1 MFILNSM
8 NKKIILN
15 SIIFLS
21 FIALSF
27 AYFVE
32 FVLGHEPCNLC
43 KIERIP
49 YIGSIII
56 ISFLIFINRWERI
69 LLSITLLL
77 FIFGAV
83 ISFYHVGIEQGV
95 FSESLLCELGLNT
108 NIQNSEDLLK
118 SLEKAPISCKDVTF
132 KIFGLSLATFN
143 AFLSIAISYILIKL
157 LMKNEQNR

>member
-1 MFILNSM
+1 MK
-8 NKKIILN
+8 KKIILN
-15 SIIFLS
+15 SLIFLS
-21 FIALSF
+21 FITLSF
-27 AYFVE
+27 AYFIE
-32 FVLGHEPCNLC
+32 FILDHEPCNLC

-56 ISFLIFINRWERI
+56 ISFLIFTNRWEKI
-69 LLSITLLL
+69 LLSISLLL

-83 ISFYHVGIEQGV
+83 TSVYHVGIEQGI

-108 NIQNSEDLLK
+108 NIQNPEDLLK

-143 AFLSIAISYILIKL
+143 AFLSIVISYILLRIL
-157 LMKNEQNR
+157 LKNEQN

>member
-1 MFILNSM
+1 M

-15 SIIFLS
+15 SLIFLS

-56 ISFLIFINRWERI
+56 ISFLIFTKRWGKI
-69 LLSITLLL
+69 LLSIILLL

-83 ISFYHVGIEQGV
+83 TSIYHVGIEQGV

-108 NIQNSEDLLK
+108 NIQNPDDLLK
-118 SLEKAPISCKDVTF
+118 SLEKTPISCKDVTF
-132 KIFGLSLATFN
+132 RIFGLSLATFN
-143 AFLSIAISYILIKL
+143 AFLSIVISYILLRLIT
-157 LMKNEQNR
+157 KNE

>member
-1 MFILNSM
+1 MK
-8 NKKIILN
+8 KKIILN
-15 SIIFLS
+15 SLIFLS
-21 FIALSF
+21 FITLSF

-32 FVLGHEPCNLC
+32 FILGHEPCNLC

-49 YIGSIII
+49 YIGSIIL
-56 ISFLIFINRWERI
+56 ISFLIFTNKWEKI

-83 ISFYHVGIEQGV
+83 TSVYHVGIEQGI

-108 NIQNSEDLLK
+108 NIQNPEDLLK

-143 AFLSIAISYILIKL
+143 AVLSILISYILFRLVLK
-157 LMKNEQNR
+157 K

>member
-1 MFILNSM
+1 MK
-8 NKKIILN
+8 KKIILN
-15 SIIFLS
+15 SLIFLS
-21 FIALSF
+21 FITLSF
-27 AYFVE
+27 AYFIE
-32 FVLGHEPCNLC
+32 FILDHEPCNLC

-56 ISFLIFINRWERI
+56 ISFLIFTNRWEKI

-83 ISFYHVGIEQGV
+83 TSVYHVGIEQGI

-108 NIQNSEDLLK
+108 NIQNPEDLLK

-143 AFLSIAISYILIKL
+143 AFLSIVISYILIRL
-157 LMKNEQNR
+157 LIKNEQN

>member
-1 MFILNSM
+1 MKKKIFLNSL
-8 NKKIILN
+8 IL
-15 SIIFLS
+15 LS
-21 FIALSF
+21 FITLSF
-27 AYFVE
+27 AYFIE
-32 FVLGHEPCNLC
+32 FILDHEPCNLC

-56 ISFLIFINRWERI
+56 ISFLIFTKRWEKI
-69 LLSITLLL
+69 LLSIILLL

-83 ISFYHVGIEQGV
+83 TSIYHVGIEQGV

-108 NIQNSEDLLK
+108 NIQNPEDLLK

-143 AFLSIAISYILIKL
+143 AFLSIVISYILIRL
-157 LMKNEQNR
+157 ITKNE

>member
-1 MFILNSM
+1 M

-15 SIIFLS
+15 SLIFLS

-56 ISFLIFINRWERI
+56 ISFLIFTNRWEKI

-83 ISFYHVGIEQGV
+83 TSVYHVGIEQGI

-108 NIQNSEDLLK
+108 NIQNPEDLLK

-143 AFLSIAISYILIKL
+143 AFLSIVIGYILLKL
-157 LMKNEQNR
+157 LIKNE

>member
-1 MFILNSM
+1 M

-15 SIIFLS
+15 SLIFFS
-21 FIALSF
+21 FTALSF

-32 FVLGHEPCNLC
+32 FILDHEPCNLC

-56 ISFLIFINRWERI
+56 ISFLIFTNKWEKI

-83 ISFYHVGIEQGV
+83 TSVYHVGIEQGV

-108 NIQNSEDLLK
+108 NIQNPNDLLK

-143 AFLSIAISYILIKL
+143 AFLSIVIGYILLKL
-157 LMKNEQNR
+157 LIKNE

>member
-1 MFILNSM
+1 M

-15 SIIFLS
+15 SLIFLS

-43 KIERIP
+43 KIERVP
-49 YIGSIII
+49 YIGSIVI
-56 ISFLIFINRWERI
+56 ISFLIFTNMWEKI
-69 LLSITLLL
+69 LLSIILLL
-77 FIFGAV
+77 FVFGAV
-83 ISFYHVGIEQGV
+83 TSVYHVGIEQGV

-108 NIQNSEDLLK
+108 NIQNPDDLLK
-118 SLEKAPISCKDVTF
+118 SLEKTPISCKDVTF

-143 AFLSIAISYILIKL
+143 AFLSIVISYILVRLII
-157 LMKNEQNR
+157 KNEQN

>member
-1 MFILNSM
+1 M

-15 SIIFLS
+15 SLIFFS
-21 FIALSF
+21 FTALSF

-32 FVLGHEPCNLC
+32 FILGHEPCNLC

-56 ISFLIFINRWERI
+56 ISFLIFTNRWERI
-69 LLSITLLL
+69 LLSMTLLL

-83 ISFYHVGIEQGV
+83 TSVYHVGIEQGV

-108 NIQNSEDLLK
+108 NIQNPEDLLK

-143 AFLSIAISYILIKL
+143 AFLSIVISYILLRLIA
-157 LMKNEQNR
+157 KNE

>member
-1 MFILNSM
+1 M

-15 SIIFLS
+15 SLIFFS
-21 FIALSF
+21 FTALSF

-32 FVLGHEPCNLC
+32 FILGHEPCNLC

-56 ISFLIFINRWERI
+56 ISFLIFTNRWEKI
-69 LLSITLLL
+69 LLSVTLLL

-83 ISFYHVGIEQGV
+83 TSIYHVGIEQGI

-108 NIQNSEDLLK
+108 NIQNSDDLLK
-118 SLEKAPISCKDVTF
+118 SLEKTTISCKDVTF

-143 AFLSIAISYILIKL
+143 AFLSIVISYILVKLIIK
-157 LMKNEQNR
+157 K

>member
-1 MFILNSM
+1 MK
-8 NKKIILN
+8 KKIILN
-15 SIIFLS
+15 SLIFLS
-21 FIALSF
+21 FITLSF

-32 FVLGHEPCNLC
+32 FILGHEPCNLC

-56 ISFLIFINRWERI
+56 ISFLIFTNRWEKI

-83 ISFYHVGIEQGV
+83 TSVYHVGIEQGV

-108 NIQNSEDLLK
+108 NIQNPEDLLK

-143 AFLSIAISYILIKL
+143 AFLSIVISYILLRL
-157 LMKNEQNR
+157 LIKNE

>member
-1 MFILNSM
+1 M

-15 SIIFLS
+15 SLIFLS

-56 ISFLIFINRWERI
+56 ISFLIFTNRWEKI

-77 FIFGAV
+77 FVFGTITSV
-83 ISFYHVGIEQGV
+83 YHVGIEQGV

-108 NIQNSEDLLK
+108 NFQNP
-118 SLEKAPISCKDVTF
+118 EKTA
-132 KIFGLSLATFN
+132 
-143 AFLSIAISYILIKL
+143 SYKVILDFYKGPDYKFYKQIIIEQQIPYEYSSKFQLIKSTF
-157 LMKNEQNR
+157 

>member
-1 MFILNSM
+1 M

-15 SIIFLS
+15 SLIFLS

-49 YIGSIII
+49 YIGSIIL
-56 ISFLIFINRWERI
+56 ISFLIFTNKWEKI
-69 LLSITLLL
+69 ILSIILLL
-77 FIFGAV
+77 FIFGSV
-83 ISFYHVGIEQGV
+83 TSIYHVGIEQGV

-108 NIQNSEDLLK
+108 KIQNSDDLLK
-118 SLEKAPISCKDVTF
+118 SLEKTPISCKDVTF
-132 KIFGLSLATFN
+132 RIFGLSLATFN
-143 AFLSIAISYILIKL
+143 AFLSIVISYILLKLIIK
-157 LMKNEQNR
+157 K